1 MIGQLAEAGQL
12 RPHELRSMVVFFGG
26 AIIAAIVG
34 MLIVRAR
41 KLRPDRERLQTLL
54 RGYEESEGA

>member
-1 MIGQLAEAGQL
+1 M

>member
-1 MIGQLAEAGQL
+1 
-12 RPHELRSMVVFFGG
+12 MVVFFGG